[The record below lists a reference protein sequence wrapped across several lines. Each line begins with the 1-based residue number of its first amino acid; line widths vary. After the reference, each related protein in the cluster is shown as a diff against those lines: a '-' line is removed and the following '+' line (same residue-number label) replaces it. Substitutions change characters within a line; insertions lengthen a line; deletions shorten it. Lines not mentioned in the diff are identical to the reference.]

1 MKRQNVYD
9 NPPPISDELDV
20 QLNRAYLWHVT
31 WNAFMNKKDA
41 CEKSGCS
48 ILRLNNA
55 INAGGPGNVSQPGGQ
70 TLLTENVIVA
80 VLKKLTK
87 GAMNIDA
94 VPSEMGHPNGLLSI
108 IMKEIQLQQSNPLA
122 IPKSPDKKTYDAWAT
137 IILSRG
143 DCSLRSAEL
152 KAKGHKKPFLNLR
165 NNVAFAAV
173 MRCLFTH
180 RNVHPE
186 LLLST
191 DDVSILV
198 HQSMSDMKPVVIA
211 PKVAL
216 KWLAEN
222 GIGVS
227 VSAEELYK
235 QRMITF
241 KITIS
246 RTYPVAIVIIVYDRT
261 FVDDKDRPAIYDMG
275 DHIYVA
281 LAHPGID
288 QQVLEQYIEQVA
300 IEPQEKALR

>member
-1 MKRQNVYD
+1 MYNH
-9 NPPPISDELDV
+9 PPNISNDLDI
-20 QLNRAYLWHVT
+20 QLARAYLWHVT
-31 WNAFMNKKDA
+31 WNGFFNKQDA
-41 CEKSGCS
+41 SDKSGCS
-48 ILRLNNA
+48 LLRLNNA
-55 INAGGPGNVSQPGGQ
+55 IKAGGPANVAQPGGQ

-80 VLKKLTK
+80 VLNKLST
-87 GAMNIDA
+87 GAMSISA
-94 VPSEMGHPNGLLSI
+94 VPLEMNHPSGLLSI
-108 IMKEIQLQQSNPLA
+108 IIQEIQLQQSNPHA
-122 IPKSPDKKTYDAWAT
+122 IPKPPDKKTYDAWVG

-143 DCSLRSAEL
+143 DCSIRSAEL
-152 KAKGHKKPFLNLR
+152 KAKGRKKPFLNLR

-173 MRCLFTH
+173 MSCLFTR

-191 DDVSILV
+191 DDVSILI
-198 HQSMSDMKPVVIA
+198 HPSMSDMKPVVIA

-235 QRMITF
+235 QRMLTF

-246 RTYPVAIVIIVYDRT
+246 RTYPVAIVIIVYDRS
-261 FVDDKDRPAIYDMG
+261 FEEEKVRPAIYDMG

-288 QQVLEQYIEQVA
+288 QQVLEEYIEQAA
-300 IEPQEKALR
+300 IEPQEIALR